1 MKEFKEK
8 GDDMNSKNDLIQKF
22 HQAANLMLCDAK
34 TSRRYG
40 TKYPL
45 TYSDLS
51 FLKCI
56 QRNENNKAGEISQY
70 LGITNG
76 AVVQLAKKLEGKE
89 YLESYRMEGNK
100 KEVYY
105 RLTESGQTACEGY
118 DKYNDEMNSLIE
130 AYIIDLD
137 EDTIQTISGLFEAI
151 ITGIELKK
159 GCYIKHASEEAKLE
173 TKTDGRC
180 EKCKR
185 TY

>member
-1 MKEFKEK
+1 
-8 GDDMNSKNDLIQKF
+8 MNPKNELIKKF
-22 HQAANLMLCDAK
+22 HQAANLMLCDAR
-34 TSRRYG
+34 TSRCYG
-40 TKYPL
+40 TEYIL

-51 FLKCI
+51 FLKCV
-56 QRNENNKAGEISQY
+56 QRNENNKAGDISLY

-76 AVVQLAKKLEGKE
+76 AVVQLAKKLEGKG

-118 DKYNDEMNSLIE
+118 DKYNDDMNALIE
-130 AYIIDLD
+130 AYIKDLD
-137 EDTIQTISGLFEAI
+137 EDTLCTIKGLFEVI
-151 ITGIELKK
+151 ITGIEKK
-159 GCYIKHASEEAKLE
+159 DCYIKHSSENKQLE
-173 TKTDGRC
+173 NNTDGRC

>member
-1 MKEFKEK
+1 
-8 GDDMNSKNDLIQKF
+8 MNSKNELIQKF
-22 HQAANLMLCDAK
+22 HQAANIMLCDAR
-34 TSRRYG
+34 TSRCYG
-40 TKYPL
+40 TEYAL

-56 QRNENNKAGEISQY
+56 QRNENNKAGDISQY

-76 AVVQLAKKLEGKE
+76 AVVQLAKKLEGKG

-105 RLTESGQTACEGY
+105 RLTKSGQTACEGY
-118 DKYNDEMNSLIE
+118 DKYNDDINALIE

-137 EDTIQTISGLFEAI
+137 EDTLGTIKGLFEAV
-151 ITGIELKK
+151 ITGIEKK
-159 GCYIKHASEEAKLE
+159 DCYIKYSSKTKQLE
-173 TKTDGRC
+173 SKKDGRC